1 MSDDLDARLLRS
13 FATAEQPLAAEQFV
27 AQVTAR
33 IAATRRL
40 RLDVRSSYAVLGT
53 IAGGL
58 GTGIAALQRVWLLAI
73 GAAAVTVWA
82 AFL

>member
-13 FATAEQPLAAEQFV
+13 FAAAEQPLAAEQFV
-27 AQVTAR
+27 AAVTAR
-33 IAATRRL
+33 INAARRL
-40 RLDVRSSYAVLGT
+40 RFDPRSCYSILST

-58 GTGIAALQRVWLLAI
+58 GTGLLALRRVWLLLI

>member
-1 MSDDLDARLLRS
+1 
-13 FATAEQPLAAEQFV
+13 V
-27 AQVTAR
+27 
-33 IAATRRL
+33 
-40 RLDVRSSYAVLGT
+40 GT

-58 GTGIAALQRVWLLAI
+58 GTGVLALKRVWLLVI

>member
-13 FATAEQPLAAEQFV
+13 FACAEQSLAAEEFV
-27 AQVTAR
+27 TAVTAR
-33 IAATRRL
+33 IAAARRW
-40 RLDVRSSYAVLGT
+40 RLDVRGCYSVVGT

-58 GTGIAALQRVWLLAI
+58 GTGVLALRRVWLLVI
-73 GAAAVTVWA
+73 GAAAVSVWA

>member
-1 MSDDLDARLLRS
+1 MSDDLDPRLLRS
-13 FATAEQPLAAEQFV
+13 FATTEQPLAAEPFV

-33 IAATRRL
+33 IAAARRL
-40 RLDVRSSYAVLGT
+40 RLDARSCYSVLST
-53 IAGGL
+53 ILGGL
-58 GTGIAALQRVWLLAI
+58 GTGLAGLKRVWLLVI